1 MSILLFG
8 GTAEGHSLARRL
20 TQAGLAVTCSV
31 ATAYG
36 EAVLE
41 PTPGLTVHVGRMD
54 ADQMAAE
61 MAKGYTCVVDAT
73 HPYADRVSENI
84 RRAAETAGLP
94 YYRLLRPR
102 EAAEGVLWADSPAD
116 AARMLADLP
125 GNVLLTTGSKDL
137 KTFTQVPDYRDR
149 LYVRVL
155 PSLESLSASL
165 DLGYPAAHILC
176 MQGPFPEK
184 LNAALLEAVDAKIL
198 VTKDTGKAG
207 GFPEKAA
214 AARSV
219 GARLLVIRRP
229 TQETGYTL
237 DALYDFLTK
246 GRERL

>member
-8 GTAEGHSLARRL
+8 GTAEGHALARRL
-20 TQAGLAVTCSV
+20 AQAGLAVTCSV

-41 PTPGLTVHVGRMD
+41 PTPGLTVRVGRMD

-102 EAAEGVLWADSPAD
+102 EAAEDVLWADSPAD

-137 KTFTQVPDYRDR
+137 KTFTQVPDYQSR

-155 PSLESLSASL
+155 PSLESLSAAL

-214 AARSV
+214 AAQSA
-219 GARLLVIRRP
+219 GAKLLVIRRP